1 MKEKVKILYEDA
13 DVIVVY
19 KPAGIATQTDKIG
32 QKDMD
37 SLLRNYIYRQMKV
50 KQQPYLAVIHRLDQP
65 VEGVLVFAKNPFA
78 AKGLNRQ
85 LNGDGFGKEYK
96 AVVCGQ
102 LPSKKDTLRNY
113 MIKDTKTNRAFICP
127 KKREGAKEAVLHYE
141 LLEEREDG
149 TNLVHIRLETGRF
162 HQIRVQ
168 MANIGCPIREG
179 AKEAVLHYELLE
191 EREDGTNLVHIRLE
205 TGRFHQIRVQMANI
219 GCPILGDAKYN
230 PMTEKS
236 GRWEQIALCAYRLQF
251 RHPKTGKLMKF
262 EIEPEGEAF

>member
-1 MKEKVKILYEDA
+1 MREKIKILYEDEYVLVA
-13 DVIVVY
+13 Y
-19 KPAGIATQTDKIG
+19 KPAKLATQTSKTG
-32 QKDMD
+32 EKDME
-37 SLLRNYIYRQMKV
+37 SLLKNYLY
-50 KQQPYLAVIHRLDQP
+50 KQSKGKQTPYLAVIHRLDQP

-141 LLEEREDG
+141 LL
-149 TNLVHIRLETGRF
+149 
-162 HQIRVQ
+162 
-168 MANIGCPIREG
+168 
-179 AKEAVLHYELLE
+179 K